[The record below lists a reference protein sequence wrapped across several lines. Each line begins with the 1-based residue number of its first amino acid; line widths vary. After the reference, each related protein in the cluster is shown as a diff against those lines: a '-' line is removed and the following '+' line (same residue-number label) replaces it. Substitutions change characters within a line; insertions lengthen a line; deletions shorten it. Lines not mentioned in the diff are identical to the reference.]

1 MRDLDFID
9 DDQSNTVFRD
19 LIMLT
24 LAGFVVMV
32 FLLLP
37 HINPKA
43 IATAEIKSP
52 GNVVIEARWPDGMDA
67 DIDLWVQGPSDLAV
81 GYSNQSA
88 SLFNLLRD
96 DLGKVNDMGELNYE
110 VAYSRG
116 IPEGAY
122 TINLHMYSNRDQVF
136 PVPVTVTVSFKENPQ
151 ASAKRLLTRKL
162 DMEASGVEST
172 IFRFEVN
179 EEGKLIRESVHDM
192 PKTLRTAAKGASR

>member
-9 DDQSNTVFRD
+9 DDQTDTVFRD

-43 IATAEIKSP
+43 QASGEIKSP
-52 GNVVIEARWPDGMDA
+52 GNLIVEARWADGIDT
-67 DIDLWVQGPSDLAV
+67 DVDLWVQAPSDLPV

-96 DLGKVNDMGELNYE
+96 DLGQVNDTSTLNYE

-116 IPEGAY
+116 IPEGKYAV
-122 TINLHMYSNRDQVF
+122 NLHLYSNRSNEF
-136 PVPVTVTVSFKENPQ
+136 PVNVEVTVSLKPSPHE
-151 ASAKRLLTRKL
+151 SARKLLTR
-162 DMEASGVEST
+162 T
-172 IFRFEVN
+172 IELNSRGSETTVFRFEVN
-179 EEGKLIRESVHDM
+179 DKAKLIKESVHDM
-192 PKTLRTAAKGASR
+192 PIELRAQLRSSG

>member
-9 DDQSNTVFRD
+9 DDQSDTVFRD

-43 IATAEIKSP
+43 QASGEIKSP
-52 GNVVIEARWPDGMDA
+52 GNVVIEARWPDEMDV
-67 DIDLWVQGPSDLAV
+67 DIDLWVQGPSDIPV

-88 SLFNLLRD
+88 TLFNLLRD
-96 DLGKVNDMGELNYE
+96 DLGRINDLSALNYE

-116 IPEGAY
+116 IPEGEY
-122 TINLHMYSNRDQVF
+122 IVNLHFYSNRDGTY
-136 PVPVTVTVSFKENPQ
+136 PVPVEVTVSFKASGHE
-151 ASAKRLLTRKL
+151 SAKRQLIRTIDLSKRGT
-162 DMEASGVEST
+162 EAT
-172 IFRFEVN
+172 IFRFKVDD
-179 EEGKLIRESVHDM
+179 EGKLIKESVHDM
-192 PKTLRTAAKGASR
+192 PVALRSKKKLSG

>member
-9 DDQSNTVFRD
+9 DDQTDTVFRD

-43 IATAEIKSP
+43 QASGEIKSP
-52 GNVVIEARWPDGMDA
+52 GNLIVEARWA
-67 DIDLWVQGPSDLAV
+67 DDLDTDVDLWVQAPSDLPV

-88 SLFNLLRD
+88 TLFNLLRD
-96 DLGKVNDMGELNYE
+96 DLGRVNDLSSFNYE

-116 IPEGAY
+116 IPQGKYAV
-122 TINLHMYSNRDQVF
+122 NLHLYSNRAKVF
-136 PVPVTVTVSFKENPQ
+136 PVKVEVTVSIKPSPHE
-151 ASAKRLLTRKL
+151 SAKRLLTR
-162 DMEASGVEST
+162 EVELNSRGSETT
-172 IFRFEVN
+172 IFRFEVDDKS
-179 EEGKLIRESVHDM
+179 KLIKESVHDM
-192 PKTLRTAAKGASR
+192 PIELRAQLRSSG

>member
-9 DDQSNTVFRD
+9 DDQTDTVFRD

-43 IATAEIKSP
+43 QASGEIKSP
-52 GNVVIEARWPDGMDA
+52 GNLIVEARWA
-67 DIDLWVQGPSDLAV
+67 DSIDTDVDLWVQAPSDLPV

-88 SLFNLLRD
+88 ALFNLLRD
-96 DLGKVNDMGELNYE
+96 DLGQVNDTSTLNYE

-116 IPEGAY
+116 IPEGKYAV
-122 TINLHMYSNRDQVF
+122 NLHLYSNRANQF
-136 PVPVTVTVSFKENPQ
+136 PVNVEVTVSLKPSPHE
-151 ASAKRLLTRKL
+151 SARKLLTR
-162 DMEASGVEST
+162 T
-172 IFRFEVN
+172 IELNSRGSETTVFRFEVN
-179 EEGKLIRESVHDM
+179 DKAKLIKESVHDM
-192 PKTLRTAAKGASR
+192 PIELRAQLRSSG